1 MMCNLDSESVAIE
14 RIREYDN
21 LPQVNIII
29 IMVNIII
36 ITMVVSNITVFV
48 ICRKLLGRHRQSL
61 ALHWTGQT
69 GARFSSS
76 TSLPSSFQCSDNG
89 HNQILVENVTASHA
103 ANLPPAL
110 CNLSLSISGGEKVT
124 IAVISAIS
132 IILYLTIH

>member
-14 RIREYDN
+14 RICKYDN

-69 GARFSSS
+69 GGRFLSLASSS
-76 TSLPSSFQCSDNG
+76 P
-89 HNQILVENVTASHA
+89 
-103 ANLPPAL
+103 
-110 CNLSLSISGGEKVT
+110 
-124 IAVISAIS
+124 VI
-132 IILYLTIH
+132 